1 MFNGRPKQNKRN
13 ILCITCVHL
22 YLHALQFHLKNATA
36 NWAPLLCLI
45 SCSQPSPLT
54 TSRGGEVN
62 MAACNS
68 EREIALIFTAQNLW
82 GKKRERGSV
91 HFHSFYFRFFR
102 SISELHPLHPHP
114 FVGDGWV
121 VDNAGQ
127 SDEVPNDRE
136 VRNNS
141 ALWLQVW
148 VWVFLMRCRWKRWQ
162 RDVFKWL
169 TFPVKSLMKMGGEKK
184 QTQKVVVLI
193 EEKSVA
199 LWTLRLQ
206 CFPWNWRYNLL
217 LWPPCCVL

>member
-1 MFNGRPKQNKRN
+1 MSDSWNHKDMFNGRPKQNKRN

-102 SISELHPLHPHP
+102 SISELHPLDWVSSPPPPLWVMAGSLTTLDNPMKCRTTGRSGTILHSGCRCGCEC
-114 FVGDGWV
+114 FWCVAGESVG
-121 VDNAGQ
+121 NAMFSSGSLFQ
-127 SDEVPNDRE
+127 WKVWWKWEVKKN
-136 VRNNS
+136 
-141 ALWLQVW
+141 
-148 VWVFLMRCRWKRWQ
+148 KR
-162 RDVFKWL
+162 K
-169 TFPVKSLMKMGGEKK
+169 
-184 QTQKVVVLI
+184 
-193 EEKSVA
+193 
-199 LWTLRLQ
+199 RLL
-206 CFPWNWRYNLL
+206 C
-217 LWPPCCVL
+217 